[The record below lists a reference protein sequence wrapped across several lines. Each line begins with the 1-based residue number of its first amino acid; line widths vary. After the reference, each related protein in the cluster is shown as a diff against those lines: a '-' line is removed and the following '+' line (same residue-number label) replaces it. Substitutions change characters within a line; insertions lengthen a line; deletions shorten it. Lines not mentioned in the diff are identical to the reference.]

1 MEAENLKEIFLETLN
16 DLSLSIAYL
25 KGKSI
30 LPFEI
35 KKIASECKISTA
47 EAYEMLEKAKR
58 EKWSWR
64 KK

>member
-35 KKIASECKISTA
+35 KKIANECKISTA

>member
-1 MEAENLKEIFLETLN
+1 MEAENLKEIFLETLD
-16 DLSLSIAYL
+16 DLNLSISFL
-25 KGKSI
+25 KSSSI

-35 KKIASECKISTA
+35 EKIACECKISTA